1 MCWWRRWGQLFL
13 PIFLSLFLIQLL
25 TNFSGNGFSHVFS
38 QRTKQTRNSEIE
50 EACAQKRNCQLCTED
65 KKCIWCSEERICKK
79 YCFPY
84 HGCSISSM
92 YWANCRV
99 DMFGVIMLILVA
111 ILTTALLWLWC
122 AFCFYMNEHQVYF
135 YGRRERT
142 TVHSWNPDA

>member
-92 YWANCRV
+92 YWANCR
-99 DMFGVIMLILVA
+99 DIKSIFMDDEKE
-111 ILTTALLWLWC
+111 LLFTVGIPMPEKIDLPEGQGRS
-122 AFCFYMNEHQVYF
+122 FFNVFYNCDQKRYLM
-135 YGRRERT
+135 
-142 TVHSWNPDA
+142 